1 MLQIYKK
8 TRIAKSDFSKVAI
21 EITLWHGCS
30 LVNLLHL
37 FRTPF
42 PKNNT
47 EGLALLLYQPLV
59 ASSWLI
65 YSFFKKNKLKL
76 IIII

>member
-8 TRIAKSDFSKVAI
+8 EGIAKSDFSKVAI
-21 EITLWHGCS
+21 EITLWHGRS

-47 EGLALLLYQPLV
+47 EGLALLLYQH
-59 ASSWLI
+59 
-65 YSFFKKNKLKL
+65 
-76 IIII
+76 